1 MQNLA
6 PSFLYFKDK
15 NFMKLLVLEDDSATS
30 DYIQK
35 GFQESGAIVDVAS
48 NGPDGLFLAT
58 TENYDIIILDRM
70 LPKMDGLTVLCAL
83 RAANIYTPVI
93 ILSALSHVDERIK
106 GLKIGADDYLTKP
119 FSFQELFVRA
129 TIQVDK
135 QKQLVDPEN
144 RPKTILTIGDLSMD
158 LVGYKVMR
166 SNKEIKLQPKE
177 FQLLRYLIEHKEQVI
192 SRTMLFE
199 AVWDY
204 HFDPKTN
211 VIDVHIAKLR
221 KKLEE
226 EDQSQLIFTVRGAG
240 YVVRTP

>member
-1 MQNLA
+1 
-6 PSFLYFKDK
+6 
-15 NFMKLLVLEDDSATS
+15 MKLLVIEDDSTTR

-35 GFQESGAIVDVAS
+35 GFQESGSIVDAAG

-58 TENYDIIILDRM
+58 TEYYDIIILDRM
-70 LPKMDGLTVLCAL
+70 LPKMDGLAVLSAL
-83 RAANIYTPVI
+83 RAANIKTPII

-106 GLKIGADDYLTKP
+106 GLKVGADDYLTKP

-129 TIQVDK
+129 TIQVDR
-135 QKQLVDPEN
+135 QKQLADPN
-144 RPKTILTIGDLSMD
+144 NGPTTLLSVADLSMD
-158 LVGYKVMR
+158 LVGHKVTR
-166 SNKEIKLQPKE
+166 GANEIKLQPKE
-177 FQLLRYLIEHKEQVI
+177 FQLLRYLLEHKEQVI

-221 KKLEE
+221 KKLEDE
-226 EDQSQLIFTVRGAG
+226 GQSQLIFTIRGVG
-240 YVVRTP
+240 YVVRTS